1 MHFDIESI
9 QKFVKGLQISRH
21 FPSPSLLTSPVPPLL
36 RSSAPPLLR
45 SSAPPLLLSL
55 PFLTSSN
62 VLRTA
67 AIKNKQPKILIFLL
81 QNGDQFLWKKID
93 KAGASVVHYAAGK
106 RGEIKGGRREEGR
119 GKREEG
125 RGKRE
130 DVY

>member
-1 MHFDIESI
+1 M
-9 QKFVKGLQISRH
+9 KGLQISRH
-21 FPSPSLLTSPVPPLL
+21 FPSPSPLTSPV
-36 RSSAPPLLR
+36 
-45 SSAPPLLLSL
+45 PPLLLSL

-106 RGEIKGGRREEGR
+106 RGEIKGGRREEGS
-119 GKREEG
+119 GKREE
-125 RGKRE
+125 RRRKTCTNFFVQEKEIWRA
-130 DVY
+130 